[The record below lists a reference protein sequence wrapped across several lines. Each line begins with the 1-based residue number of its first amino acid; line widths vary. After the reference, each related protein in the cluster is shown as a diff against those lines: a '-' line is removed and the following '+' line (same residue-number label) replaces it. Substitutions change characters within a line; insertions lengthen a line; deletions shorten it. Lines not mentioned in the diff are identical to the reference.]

1 MRSLVAAVAAT
12 ACAAC
17 IAGARPDMVER
28 VRNGELTEA
37 RVSWWGFD
45 KADYTRFIAAALSSG
60 AKKVVFDRV
69 AGPWHTQPVR
79 IAGFLLRGHAADD
92 ERRERA

>member
-1 MRSLVAAVAAT
+1 MKSLVAAVAAT
-12 ACAAC
+12 VCAAC

-45 KADYTRFIAAALSSG
+45 ASDSTPFIRAALSSG
-60 AKKVVFDRV
+60 AKKVVFDR
-69 AGPWHTQPVR
+69 AEGPWQTLP
-79 IAGFLLRGHAADD
+79 LSETRGQI
-92 ERRERA
+92 